1 MMNRVLRMRYIAMVL
16 MALITFS
23 SPAIAQQAKKKS
35 VQKRTA
41 TTTKKSGSKKS
52 TGKKTTTKSSA
63 SKQPVTVNSL
73 KTEQQRVRKQIE
85 EQQRKLK
92 ANERDVKNRLQNLLI
107 INNEIADKRKS
118 IDTIRHDIN
127 RLDGNIHT
135 LEVQM
140 VTLNKEL
147 EERKQRFIKSMKYM
161 HRNRNLQSRLMF
173 VFSARNLSQMYRR
186 LRFVREYAAYQQNQA
201 EAVKSMKD
209 QVTEAHSELTD
220 TKRQKSDLLVRGER
234 ERRSLEGKQE
244 EQQKMVSSLQKQQ
257 KTIQGIIEKQK
268 KRDAELN
275 AQIDRLIAQ
284 EIARAKARAEAEA
297 KRKAAEAEAKRKA
310 EELARK
316 QAAAEAA
323 RKENER
329 RIAEA
334 KAREEK
340 AKAEARAAARKNAE
354 EKAAA
359 ERAAAEA
366 ERARLAAERK
376 AAADA
381 KAHEKEVAEARKS
394 EAAIYTVSSEDR
406 MLSGNFESNRGRLP
420 MPIAGG
426 YRIVNHFG
434 TNHVTDV
441 KGHVTLDKKGI
452 DIKGQPGAA
461 VRCVFDGEVS
471 AVFSYAGT
479 TVVIVRH
486 GSYLS
491 VYCDLASV
499 NVSRGQKVSTRQ
511 TLGRV
516 GAEGLMQFQLRK
528 GSAKLNPEGWLAR

>member
-1 MMNRVLRMRYIAMVL
+1 MMNRVFQRNYLVMVL
-16 MALITFS
+16 LALISFS
-23 SPAIAQQAKKKS
+23 SPAIAQQAKKS
-35 VQKRTA
+35 SAQRRTTA
-41 TTTKKSGSKKS
+41 VKKKQTKKSTTQKKAS
-52 TGKKTTTKSSA
+52 TT
-63 SKQPVTVNSL
+63 KQPVTVNSL
-73 KTEQQRVRKQIE
+73 KNEQQKVRRQIE
-85 EQQRKLK
+85 EQQRRLK
-92 ANERDVKNRLQNLLI
+92 ANERDVKKRLQNLLI

-127 RLDGNIHT
+127 RLDGDIQT
-135 LEVQM
+135 LEAHM
-140 VTLNKEL
+140 EYLEKEL
-147 EERKQRFIKSMKYM
+147 AERKQRFVKSMRYM
-161 HRNRNLQSRLMF
+161 HRNRNMQSKLMF
-173 VFSARNLSQMYRR
+173 IFSAKNLSQMYRR
-186 LRFVREYAAYQQNQA
+186 LRFVREYAIYQQNQA
-201 EAVKSMKD
+201 EAVKSMKT
-209 QVTEAHSELTD
+209 QVAEAYDELTD
-220 TKRQKSDLLVRGER
+220 TKKQKSDLLVKDEQ

-244 EQQKMVSSLQKQQ
+244 EQKKMVSSLQKQQ
-257 KTIQGIIEKQK
+257 KTIQGIIEQQK

-275 AQIDRLIAQ
+275 VQIDRLIAQ

-297 KRKAAEAEAKRKA
+297 RRKAAEAEAKRKA

-316 QAAAEAA
+316 KAAAEAA

-381 KAHEKEVAEARKS
+381 KAHEKELAEVRKS
-394 EAAIYTVSSEDR
+394 ESVSYTVSTEDR
-406 MLSGNFESNRGRLP
+406 ALSGNFESNRGRLP
-420 MPIAGG
+420 MPITGA

-434 TNHVTDV
+434 VNHVTDV

-452 DIKGQPGAA
+452 DIKGQPGAT
-461 VRCVFDGEVS
+461 VRCIFDGEVS

-511 TLGRV
+511 TIGRV
-516 GAEGLMQFQLRK
+516 GAEGLMQFQLRH